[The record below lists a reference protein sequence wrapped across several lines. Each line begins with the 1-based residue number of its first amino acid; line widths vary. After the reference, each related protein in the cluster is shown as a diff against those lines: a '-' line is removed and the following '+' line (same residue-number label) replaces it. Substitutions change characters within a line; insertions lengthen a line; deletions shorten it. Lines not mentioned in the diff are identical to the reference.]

1 MKVRVRAEV
10 GDAAAMGHGPEDPGE
25 ATRRV
30 EAVPKSSAG
39 KNRLR
44 LLDLSANKLGLE
56 GGGECEL
63 PGGLLERQG
72 LGLSLNVNGQG
83 EGHGWTQGLNAV
95 VSQHS
100 IARSVESSG
109 MNLAGLRSDYPMYVI
124 SRGKLLEL
132 DEHAPLPSKSLQSLI
147 LKVNTFGTRF
157 PLY

>member
-1 MKVRVRAEV
+1 
-10 GDAAAMGHGPEDPGE
+10 MGHGPEDAGE
-25 ATRRV
+25 AARRV

-39 KNRLR
+39 NNRLR

-72 LGLSLNVNGQG
+72 LGLSLNVSGQG

-124 SRGKLLEL
+124 SRAKLLEL

-147 LKVNTFGTRF
+147 LRKSQ
-157 PLY
+157 YI

>member
-1 MKVRVRAEV
+1 
-10 GDAAAMGHGPEDPGE
+10 MGHGPDGAGE
-25 ATRRV
+25 ATRSRV

-109 MNLAGLRSDYPMYVI
+109 MDLAGLRSDYPMYVI
-124 SRGKLLEL
+124 SRARLLGL
-132 DEHAPLPSKSLQSLI
+132 DEHALLPSKSLQSSKRKFKHI
-147 LKVNTFGTRF
+147 DVPFFRYTEM
-157 PLY
+157 